1 MNTASPDSPPDH
13 SPPTAVPP
21 QNAAHP
27 SSSRRV
33 WVGTGIVLL
42 FVAIGSVIGYYFYT
56 NTPRDKEM
64 VNQKPPTHM
73 QATGSL
79 ETQTPRFAEF
89 NEKTITITPAV
100 PPYTLAFRELA
111 NAAAIGNAASLSLD
125 QNKQNALVEPGFFIA
140 PGTNILANGD
150 SDIDFGHGG
159 TVDEFIMQYAAIAG
173 NTAAE
178 KRKPENTVFITSDY
192 LLHVFHVFLDRT
204 FQYVEQTEF
213 QPKLLQLTA
222 MLYDTSF
229 SEYQKSSEGKLKD
242 SFGRLT
248 VFFLVP
254 KIYLET
260 TTKAQLDRFSPNPAD
275 ELQQSDADQ
284 NVDAETNIFATLEK
298 YKGAL
303 PPALYETVKAEMT
316 LISQAKT
323 AAPSPL
329 YGAFKPEELEDYSQ
343 YKPRSHYEKNS
354 VLRSYWKAMI
364 WYGRKGLTTDSD
376 ELTLD
381 AAIMSTLLTNTA
393 ANNQSALQLWKDIY
407 LPTVFF
413 VGKSDDLSVYDYQQV
428 LTTVYG
434 DQFQYADLVD
444 ATQFNRLKQEIED
457 LPGPMIQSSIVSVSP
472 DETKQEALEK
482 TKSFRLMG
490 QRFIPDSYMFSSLTQ
505 GDEAPD
511 PETGQQ
517 LPTTPTALMVMKLM
531 GNKRADTHLQ
541 TWIQENWPDS
551 DRVLAKEITTLGTQ
565 FSNLTKN
572 DWTQN
577 LYWSWLYTLQSLFT
591 EFKFGYPQ
599 FMQTTAWNDKNL
611 HTSLGSWTELRH
623 DTLLYAKQSYAEMGG
638 APGEIPTPP
647 PVPKGYVEPN
657 LPFLNRII
665 ALAEMTR
672 DGLQANNVLPSE
684 QKYKLEE
691 LMKQFTFYR
700 DIAEKELQNTIISDD
715 DFEKL
720 RVSHI
725 YVNGTLT
732 PPDGGSYMPARE
744 ARAGLIADVH
754 TAASQRKS
762 EILYEA
768 TGIPN
773 ILYVAV
779 KDANGTRLTRGVTYS
794 YYEFTGPLGERLSD
808 TDWQGVI
815 YENKTS
821 FPLPSSPEWY
831 DALGK

>member
-1 MNTASPDSPPDH
+1 MNSASPDSPSDH
-13 SPPTAVPP
+13 SHPTAVP
-21 QNAAHP
+21 QNAHP

-42 FVAIGSVIGYYFYT
+42 FVAIGSVIGYYFLT
-56 NTPRDKEM
+56 HTPRYKET
-64 VNQKPPTHM
+64 VNQEPPTRL
-73 QATGSL
+73 QTTRSL
-79 ETQTPRFAEF
+79 DTQTLRFAEF

-100 PPYTLAFRELA
+100 PHHTLAFRELA
-111 NAAAIGNAASLSLD
+111 NAAAIGNAASISLD
-125 QNKQNALVEPGFFIA
+125 KNKQDALVQPGFFIT
-140 PGTNILANGD
+140 PGTNMVANGD
-150 SDIDFGHGG
+150 SEIDFNHGG
-159 TVDEFIMQYAAIAG
+159 VVDEFIMHYAAIAG
-173 NTAAE
+173 DTAAE

-213 QPKLLQLTA
+213 QPKLLQLTT
-222 MLYDTSF
+222 MLYDTSLA
-229 SEYQKSSEGKLKD
+229 EYQNASEGKLKD
-242 SFGRLT
+242 SFGRVS

-254 KIYLET
+254 KVYLET
-260 TTKAQLDRFSPNPAD
+260 TSKPQLDRFATNPEE
-275 ELQQSDADQ
+275 ELQHSEADQ
-284 NVDAETNIFATLEK
+284 QVDSEANIGATLEK
-298 YKGAL
+298 YKGNL
-303 PPALYETVKAEMT
+303 PPVLYETAKAEIT
-316 LISQAKT
+316 LISQAQT
-323 AAPSPL
+323 AASSPL
-329 YGAFKPEELEDYSQ
+329 YGVYKPKELEDYTQ

-381 AAIMSTLLTNTA
+381 ATIMSSLLTNTSS
-393 ANNQSALQLWKDIY
+393 NNQSALQLWKDIY

-428 LTTVYG
+428 LNTVYG
-434 DQFQYADLVD
+434 DQFQYIDLVD
-444 ATQFNRLKQEIED
+444 TTKFNQLKQEIED

-472 DETKQEALEK
+472 GETKQEALEK

-531 GNKRADTHLQ
+531 GSKHADKYLQ
-541 TWIQENWPDS
+541 TWIQDNWPDS
-551 DRVLAKEITTLGTQ
+551 DRVLAKEIAKLDTQ

-577 LYWSWLYTLQSLFT
+577 LYWSWLYTIQSLFT
-591 EFKFGYPQ
+591 EFTSGYPQ
-599 FMQTTAWNDKNL
+599 FMQSTAWNDKDL

-657 LPFLNRII
+657 LAFLNRVI

-672 DGLQANNVLPSE
+672 DGLEANNVLPSG

-691 LMKQFTFYR
+691 LIKHFTFYR

-720 RVSHI
+720 RVSYV
-725 YVNGTLT
+725 YVNNTLT

-754 TAASQRKS
+754 TAASQRRR

-773 ILYVAV
+773 IIYVAV

-794 YYEFTGPLGERLSD
+794 YYEFTRPLGERLSD
-808 TDWQGVI
+808 SDWQGVM
-815 YENKTS
+815 YENQST
-821 FPLPSSPEWY
+821 FPSPSSPEWY
-831 DALGK
+831 HALVQ

>member
-1 MNTASPDSPPDH
+1 MNAAPPDSPSGD
-13 SPPTAVPP
+13 SLSS
-21 QNAAHP
+21 AAP
-27 SSSRRV
+27 ANNQSSSSKRV
-33 WVGTGIVLL
+33 WVGTGMALL
-42 FVAIGSVIGYYFYT
+42 LVAIGSSIGYYFYT
-56 NTPRDKEM
+56 NTHRVRET
-64 VNQKPPTHM
+64 VNPKPPASLQT
-73 QATGSL
+73 TGSL
-79 ETQTPRFAEF
+79 DTENPRFAEF
-89 NEKTITITPAV
+89 HEKPITITPAV
-100 PPYTLAFRELA
+100 PQYTLAFSELA
-111 NAAAIGNAASLSLD
+111 NASAVGEAASLLLD
-125 QNKQNALVEPGFFIA
+125 KNKQAALAQPGFFIT
-140 PGTNILANGD
+140 PGINMLANGD
-150 SDIDFGHGG
+150 SEIDFSHGG
-159 TVDEFIMQYAAIAG
+159 VVDEFVMHYAAIAG

-213 QPKLLQLTA
+213 QPKLLQLTT
-222 MLYDTSF
+222 MLFDTSLA
-229 SEYQKSSEGKLKD
+229 EYQNTSESKLKH
-242 SFGRLT
+242 SFGRLV

-254 KIYLET
+254 KVYLET
-260 TTKAQLDRFSPNPAD
+260 TMTPNLEHFSANPKE

-284 NVDAETNIFATLEK
+284 QVDSETNILATLEK
-298 YKGAL
+298 YKDAL
-303 PPALYETVKAEMT
+303 PSTLYETAKAEVT
-316 LISQAKT
+316 LTSQAKT
-323 AAPSPL
+323 TVPPPL
-329 YGAFKPEELEDYSQ
+329 YGTFKPEELEDYTQ

-364 WYGRKGLTTDSD
+364 WYGRNGLTTKSD

-381 AAIMSTLLTNTA
+381 ATIMASLLANTST
-393 ANNQSALQLWKDIY
+393 NNQSALQLWKDIY

-413 VGKSDDLSVYDYQQV
+413 VGKSDDLSVYDFMPV
-428 LTTVYG
+428 LNTVYG

-444 ATQFNRLKQEIED
+444 AAKFTQLKQEIED
-457 LPGPMIQSSIVSVSP
+457 LPGPLIQSSIVAVSS

-511 PETGQQ
+511 TETGQQ

-531 GNKRADTHLQ
+531 GSKRADTHVQ
-541 TWIQENWPDS
+541 TWIQDAWPNS
-551 DRVLAKEITTLGTQ
+551 DRVLAKEMGKLDTQ
-565 FSNLTKN
+565 FSGLTKS

-591 EFKFGYPQ
+591 EFPSGYPR
-599 FMQTTAWNDKNL
+599 FMQTAAWNDKDL
-611 HTSLGSWTELRH
+611 HTGLGSWTELRH

-657 LPFLNRII
+657 LTFLNRII

-672 DGLQANNVLPSE
+672 DGLQANNVLPDG

-691 LMKQFTFYR
+691 LIKQFTFYR

-732 PPDGGSYMPARE
+732 PPDGGSYMPAKE

-773 ILYVAV
+773 MLYVAV

-794 YYEFTGPLGERLSD
+794 YYEFTRPLGERLSD
-808 TDWQGVI
+808 TDWQGVL
-815 YENKTS
+815 YENQPS
-821 FPLPSSPEWY
+821 FPPPSSPEWY
-831 DALGK
+831 DALAK